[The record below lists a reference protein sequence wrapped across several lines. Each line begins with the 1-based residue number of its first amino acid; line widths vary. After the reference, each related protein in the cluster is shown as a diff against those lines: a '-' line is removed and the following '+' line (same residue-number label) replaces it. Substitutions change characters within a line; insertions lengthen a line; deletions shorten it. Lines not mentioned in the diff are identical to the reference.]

1 MKQIS
6 NTEKKNREKLF
17 RLMQE
22 NPDLPVIPFV
32 DTEVVAGDEFGSWM
46 GSWGPARV
54 DEFLLPPNDWGP
66 VIFKSEAGKFDC
78 NLEGTLEK
86 FLTEEAF
93 NALPDTDAEHRRYF
107 DALPWVKAIIV
118 HIRTPEVEP

>member
-1 MKQIS
+1 MKHIS
-6 NTEKKNREKLF
+6 DTEKQNRAKLF

-32 DTEVVAGDEFGSWM
+32 DTEVVAGDEFGCWM

-54 DEFLLPPNDWGP
+54 DEFLLPPNEWEA
-66 VIFKSEAGKFDC
+66 VIFKSNSDVEC
-78 NLEGTLEK
+78 VWERLLPEEK
-86 FLTEEAF
+86 F
-93 NALPDTDAEHRRYF
+93 NALPDTDAERRLYF

-118 HIRTPEVEP
+118 NIETPEVKEAANG

>member
-32 DTEVVAGDEFGSWM
+32 DTEVVAGDE
-46 GSWGPARV
+46 
-54 DEFLLPPNDWGP
+54 
-66 VIFKSEAGKFDC
+66 AGKFDC
-78 NLEGTLEK
+78 NLEDTLEK